1 MSTREVSSIKPKIDG
16 KAPTYE
22 EVLNSSVLL
31 LSMIVSLK
39 KVSYHLNHS
48 IDQTKEKG
56 NS

>member
-16 KAPTYE
+16 KAPTYDE
-22 EVLNSSVLL
+22 GIKFKYSTAD
-31 LSMIVSLK
+31 MIVSLK

-48 IDQTKEKG
+48 IGQTKEKG